1 MTRIAIAIAA
11 ALLFAAPTFAAERTG
26 THAEV
31 HAAGQTAVAKP
42 AKPKKEA
49 KKRKP
54 MDGET
59 SDYLVVTLTDASVM
73 Q

>member
-1 MTRIAIAIAA
+1 MTRTAIAIA
-11 ALLFAAPTFAAERTG
+11 ALLFAAPSFAAERSG
-26 THAEV
+26 SHAEA

-54 MDGET
+54 IDGDT

-73 Q
+73 